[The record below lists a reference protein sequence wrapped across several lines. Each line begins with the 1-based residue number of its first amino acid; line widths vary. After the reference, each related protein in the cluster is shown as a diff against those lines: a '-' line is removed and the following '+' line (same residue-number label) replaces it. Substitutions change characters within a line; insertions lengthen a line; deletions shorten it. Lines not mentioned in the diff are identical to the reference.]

1 MSANGHRSDWLY
13 DEVHLCESGNVEHVI
28 EFEEAVIRLASF
40 CRETHKLLACSGLA
54 LSRGEW
60 VAGPALLKAYENRA
74 HVRKTGERA
83 VSALILNRCTAT
95 ARRHR

>member
-1 MSANGHRSDWLY
+1 MA
-13 DEVHLCESGNVEHVI
+13 
-28 EFEEAVIRLASF
+28 AVDGRRLTLASF

-60 VAGPALLKAYENRA
+60 VAGPALLKACENRP

-95 ARRHR
+95 AGVIDEGTISVEAASFT